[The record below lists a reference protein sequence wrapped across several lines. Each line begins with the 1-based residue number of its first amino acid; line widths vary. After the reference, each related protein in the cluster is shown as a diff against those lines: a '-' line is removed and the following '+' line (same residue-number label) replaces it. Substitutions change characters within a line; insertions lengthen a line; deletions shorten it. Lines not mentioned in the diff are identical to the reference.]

1 MMPAHD
7 LGLLRVAHVDLVDGT
22 VANDVHPAV
31 VDQRRRLMAAQGH
44 RRNADGAAKRDSE
57 SNVKV
62 LDVVAVDLIKTGEAV

>member
-1 MMPAHD
+1 
-7 LGLLRVAHVDLVDGT
+7 
-22 VANDVHPAV
+22 
-31 VDQRRRLMAAQGH
+31 MAAQGH